1 MHSPFA
7 HTGSNRF
14 KPVHNLTASALFIAT
29 IPIKGIVPKLY
40 FNVLAN
46 SKDYTSSSDMLQE
59 LRELASFM
67 PTLGQLM
74 QDDSVRRLVNQLP
87 ADNGKL
93 LSLCH
98 TQINLTH
105 ADAVGNRICHIAPPC
120 AIA

>member
-1 MHSPFA
+1 MS
-7 HTGSNRF
+7 
-14 KPVHNLTASALFIAT
+14 
-29 IPIKGIVPKLY
+29 
-40 FNVLAN
+40 
-46 SKDYTSSSDMLQE
+46 QE

-67 PTLGQLM
+67 PTLEQLM

-93 LSLCH
+93 LSLGH

-105 ADAVGNRICHIAPPC
+105 ADAVGNRIYHMAPPC